1 MGINYLIFLSTSL
14 LLVPLVY
21 ASSSLPDA
29 CAAIRDPKFDTGDCQ
44 QKNGKQTCC
53 WYEKYYPG
61 QFGRGDKYCQT
72 CSYYH
77 DANGQAY
84 EKCTDP
90 KKQAIQGQLGSDLLQ
105 NGENLKL
112 KSNSNET
119 KNSNPDTSLNSSLLQ
134 KGGDLQLRPKD
145 NTTRQNNT

>member
-1 MGINYLIFLSTSL
+1 MGMNYLIFFSTSL

-29 CAAIRDPKFDTGDCQ
+29 CAAIRDPKFDTGDCEW
-44 QKNGKQTCC
+44 KNGKQTCC
-53 WYEKYYPG
+53 WYQKSYPG

-90 KKQAIQGQLGSDLLQ
+90 KKQAILGQPSSDLLQ
-105 NGENLKL
+105 NGQDLKL
-112 KSNSNET
+112 KSTSKET
-119 KNSNPDTSLNSSLLQ
+119 KNSNPDTSLNSNLLQ
-134 KGGDLQLRPKD
+134 NSGDLQLRAKD
-145 NTTRQNNT
+145 NTSR